1 MVKAPMSKDL
11 LMKYTL
17 VCLFFIALLSFP
29 VYGIEGM
36 AVILVSVGVAVGCD
50 VLLGKLM
57 GSSNM
62 MSALTFGLIVALSY
76 SLGQPLMALETN
88 PTVAGGLELLLYPA
102 MISALGLVVFK
113 RLAGLAGR
121 KYVNPAAIAKLI
133 ILGLLFLP
141 MLSNVSALL
150 PSDHETSL
158 NLQQPMD
165 AAMVS
170 GLFTCY
176 TDPNGIMMGTQPQFT
191 TMNMDGTLVEPLADV
206 TYTMLVAKYH
216 GWIGGFS
223 SIIVILFGIGLFYF
237 ARVYY
242 KWRITVTYL
251 VVTAI
256 LSLIFGF
263 MFGGDIIVRLLFH
276 LFAGSSIFM
285 AFFMATDPATTPITR
300 TGQIIFGVGL
310 AIITIVLQTYAGF
323 LGSSIVAL
331 VIMNLTSPILDRV
344 GVPKYRVDRVACAR
358 LPKAKKLGKLPTT
371 QCIRCGECLYVCSGR
386 LPTISIKEAAEKE
399 DWDRVKKLG
408 AEYCQQCGTCSFV
421 CPARI
426 DLKGA
431 MLNAREKVK
440 AS

>member
-1 MVKAPMSKDL
+1 MSKDL
-11 LMKYTL
+11 LMQYTN
-17 VCLFFIALLSFP
+17 VCLFFIAILSYP
-29 VYGIEGM
+29 VFGLEGLV
-36 AVILVSVGVAVGCD
+36 VILVSLGVAVGCD

-62 MSALTFGLIVALSY
+62 MSAITFGFIVGLSY
-76 SLGQPLMALETN
+76 SLGQPLMALESN
-88 PTVAGGLELLLYPA
+88 PTVAGGLELFAYPA

-113 RLAGLAGR
+113 RLAGKAGR
-121 KYVNPAAIAKLI
+121 KYVNPAAISKLI

-141 MLSNVSALL
+141 MISNVSALL
-150 PSDHETSL
+150 PSDHELSL
-158 NLQQPMD
+158 NLQNPMD
-165 AAMVS
+165 PATVS

-191 TMNMDGTLVEPLADV
+191 TMNMDGTLVEPLLDV

-223 SIIVILFGIGLFYF
+223 SIIVIIFGLALLYF
-237 ARVYY
+237 AKDYF

-251 VVTAI
+251 IVTAI

-263 MFGGDIIVRLLFH
+263 MFGGDIIVRMLFH

-300 TGQIIFGVGL
+300 TGQLIFGIGL
-310 AIITIVLQTYAGF
+310 AVITMLVQVYANF
-323 LGSSIVAL
+323 LGGSIVAL
-331 VIMNLTSPILDRV
+331 VIMNLTCPLLDRI
-344 GVPKYRVDRVACAR
+344 GVPKARSERVACAR

-371 QCIRCGECLYVCSGR
+371 QCIRCGRCLYVCSGR
-386 LPTISIKEAAEKE
+386 LPTISIKEAADKG

-408 AEYCQQCGTCSFV
+408 VEYCQQCGTCSFV

-426 DLKGA
+426 DLKAA
-431 MLNAREKVK
+431 MLEAKTKVT
-440 AS
+440 AA